1 MKNKKVLVLLV
12 VILLSVM
19 CVINLVIINTRGSEA
34 YITNLD
40 YATQNVINN
49 KMLKDVSYEFKQN
62 DFEITGIYY
71 DGIRLY
77 VTLDMDKSEKKNYE
91 FSITGEDLKDNIQKF
106 DKIESIPGDSN
117 EIILISNN
125 IDISKE
131 NSYSILVNQKN
142 RNEKIYSENFKI
154 NNVKTKVIKLNN
166 KINEILVNSIEMGK
180 TSTYI
185 DLDSN
190 SLIYVSSFQLE
201 VNGTAVS
208 AIKYEK
214 NEKNYKIIFPI
225 DVNKEDKINL
235 IINGSDGNI
244 EFTIPI
250 KL

>member
-12 VILLSVM
+12 VILSSVM

-77 VTLDMDKSEKKNYE
+77 VTLDMDKSEKINYE

-208 AIKYEK
+208 AIKY
-214 NEKNYKIIFPI
+214 
-225 DVNKEDKINL
+225 
-235 IINGSDGNI
+235 
-244 EFTIPI
+244 
-250 KL
+250 

>member
-12 VILLSVM
+12 VILSSVM

-77 VTLDMDKSEKKNYE
+77 VTLDMDKSEKINYE

-225 DVNKEDKINL
+225 DVKKEDKINL

-250 KL
+250 EL